1 MSAVLA
7 IDTASPA
14 FALALARDGEDEP
27 FAVAAEEAFGHAA
40 LLAAVGDRLRGQRL
54 EAVVAVRG
62 PGAYSGLRAGLAAA
76 QGLALARGCALAG
89 LSTLEAVAA
98 ARPSPA
104 LTAIHPAGRG
114 QFAVQRFRAGA
125 PHGPMRL
132 AAPHEF
138 AGEAPLAGEGA
149 EALGGREVVPRERAL
164 AALARWR
171 AGALAPADGLAAIY
185 AREPAVTPPRR
196 PFGPAG
202 AQRPA
207 PAR

>member
-7 IDTASPA
+7 IDTASPR
-14 FALALARDGEDEP
+14 FALALAREDVAEP
-27 FAVAAEEAFGHAA
+27 FAAVAAEPFGHAA
-40 LLAAVGDRLRGQRL
+40 LLAAIGERLRGAPL
-54 EAVVAVRG
+54 EAVVAVCG

-98 ARPSPA
+98 AHPSPA

-114 QFAVQRFRAGA
+114 QFAVQRFRG
-125 PHGPMRL
+125 PNPDGPMRL
-132 AAPHEF
+132 AAPDEL
-138 AGEAPLAGEGA
+138 ADEAPLAGEGA
-149 EALGGREVVPRERAL
+149 GELGGVEVAPLERAR
-164 AALARWR
+164 AALARYR
-171 AGALAPADGLAAIY
+171 AGALAPVAGLTAIY

-202 AQRPA
+202 AQRSA